1 MPGST
6 SRLWKP
12 PPNVGRSEEVRGFGG
27 VVATLLAGFS
37 LTAVAQLVT
46 ADRQPPLAEVA
57 VVTFTSA
64 SVLLLL
70 SVQSA
75 FLMLR
80 HDASPEERL
89 AWHPEARVD
98 RERLHAERRRQAKD
112 AVVSD
117 AYYGRAWFF
126 FNWGLILFFL
136 GLCCMVV
143 PDEWS
148 VWWIVAAAVA
158 AGGLLVE
165 ARWAWQGRGLAW
177 IARPPDPDEID
188 VDVPPLDER
197 QLPWEAGERHG

>member
-46 ADRQPPLAEVA
+46 ADPEPPLTGLA

-64 SVLLLL
+64 AVLLLL

-98 RERLHAERRRQAKD
+98 RERLDDERRKQYQD
-112 AVVSD
+112 AEVSD
-117 AYYGRAWFF
+117 AYYGRARFF

-136 GLCCMVV
+136 GLCSMVV
-143 PDEWS
+143 PEEWNA
-148 VWWIVAAAVA
+148 WWIAAAAIA
-158 AGGLLVE
+158 AAGLLVE
-165 ARWAWQGRGLAW
+165 ALWAWQGRGLTW
-177 IARPPDPDEID
+177 IARPPHPKDID
-188 VDVPPLDER
+188 VEVPPLDEGP
-197 QLPWEAGERHG
+197 LPWERHG